1 MLCKELTEKIEEVY
15 PVSYACEWDNVGL
28 LVGRAN
34 KEVKSVYLA
43 LDVTEEVIREA
54 VRVKAD
60 LLITHHPLI
69 FKGLKKISDQDF
81 IGNRVVQLLQHD
93 ISYYAMHTNYDV
105 LRMADLAANRLGL
118 QSIEV
123 LEQTEPKEP
132 GKGIGKSGQFASAM
146 TVRECCELVKER
158 FALSNIKVFGD
169 LDRKIQRVAVCPGS
183 GKSVIGEAIRKKA
196 EVLITGDIDHHSGI
210 DAEAQGLT
218 IMDAGHYGMEHIF
231 IEDMRKF
238 LEERFEKLDIKCAPI
253 SHPFS
258 VV

>member
-1 MLCKELTEKIEEVY
+1 M
-15 PVSYACEWDNVGL
+15 
-28 LVGRAN
+28 
-34 KEVKSVYLA
+34 KSVYLA
-43 LDVTEEVIREA
+43 LDVTEEVIQEA

-132 GKGIGKSGQFASAM
+132 EKGIGKSGQFASAM

-169 LDRKIQRVAVCPGS
+169 WTEKFREWRSAQDLGRV
-183 GKSVIGEAIRKKA
+183 
-196 EVLITGDIDHHSGI
+196 
-210 DAEAQGLT
+210 
-218 IMDAGHYGMEHIF
+218 
-231 IEDMRKF
+231 
-238 LEERFEKLDIKCAPI
+238 
-253 SHPFS
+253 
-258 VV
+258 

>member
-1 MLCKELTEKIEEVY
+1 MHVR
-15 PVSYACEWDNVGL
+15 WDNVGL

-43 LDVTEEVIREA
+43 LDVIEEVIQEA

-132 GKGIGKSGQFASAM
+132 EKGIGKSGQFASAM

-183 GKSVIGEAIRKKA
+183 GKSVIEEAIRKKA

-210 DAEAQGLT
+210 ELT
-218 IMDAGHYGMEHIF
+218 RRSIDHGCRALWNGTYFYRGHEKVFG
-231 IEDMRKF
+231 RK
-238 LEERFEKLDIKCAPI
+238 I
-253 SHPFS
+253 
-258 VV
+258 

>member
-1 MLCKELTEKIEEVY
+1 
-15 PVSYACEWDNVGL
+15 
-28 LVGRAN
+28 
-34 KEVKSVYLA
+34 
-43 LDVTEEVIREA
+43 
-54 VRVKAD
+54 
-60 LLITHHPLI
+60 
-69 FKGLKKISDQDF
+69 
-81 IGNRVVQLLQHD
+81 
-93 ISYYAMHTNYDV
+93 MHTNYDV

-132 GKGIGKSGQFASAM
+132 EKGIGKSGQFASAM